1 MDLLTVKIRQ
11 KALIVYFTNP
21 GQIESCCNDIDFLE
35 KNIWSRVKEGGG
47 GGGMWEKTP
56 LPKFVIGIINNISLQ
71 DNSPGKFLIS
81 SIYALVFVVQFPLGI
96 YCG

>member
-21 GQIESCCNDIDFLE
+21 GQIESCCNDIDVLE

-47 GGGMWEKTP
+47 GGGCGRRH
-56 LPKFVIGIINNISLQ
+56 LYL
-71 DNSPGKFLIS
+71 NS
-81 SIYALVFVVQFPLGI
+81 
-96 YCG
+96 